1 MSQLSATGAD
11 RPRRQFQ
18 WTPLKVILGANVLLV
33 LFLQFVAGQNLF
45 DPRTLSTLT
54 PLLGVMVIIG
64 LAQAFVIGTGGID
77 LSVPHIVTLMGI
89 MVLKES
95 GGLDERLPG
104 ALLAAAVVCIVIGL
118 VNGLLIEVLGFN
130 PLVTTLATGQVIMGA
145 TIIYRGA
152 SLNTTRVP
160 DALYGWVRG
169 GAFSVS
175 IILIAAIVLVL
186 LTALFVRRIVAGR
199 RLVLASASAKASELV
214 GIHHR
219 SYRVS
224 AWVIAALIG
233 GVGGVLMAGQI
244 ASPDMSSGG
253 PYLLSSIVVVVLG
266 GAMLTGGR
274 VSPLGTLLGAVFIIL
289 LDHGLAV
296 MGFSSGARMLVQGV
310 VLALGLAGVGLLTKP
325 RAQKTPRAKRV
336 ENEPAEDANA
346 VPSTQG
352 SRSLSETHE

>member
-1 MSQLSATGAD
+1 MSQLSATETG
-11 RPRRQFQ
+11 RSRLQFQ
-18 WTPLKVILGANVLLV
+18 WTPLKVILAANVLLV

-54 PLLGVMVIIG
+54 PLLGIMVIIG

-77 LSVPHIVTLMGI
+77 LSVPHVVTLMGI
-89 MVLKES
+89 IMLKES
-95 GGLDERLPG
+95 GGLDAQLPW
-104 ALLAAAVVCIVIGL
+104 ALLVAAIVCIIIGL
-118 VNGLLIEVLGFN
+118 VNGILIEVLGFN

-160 DALYGWVRG
+160 EALYGWVRG

-175 IILIAAIVLVL
+175 IILITAVVLVV
-186 LTALFVRRIVAGR
+186 LTVLFVRRVVLGR
-199 RLVLASASAKASELV
+199 RLVLASASARASELV
-214 GIHHR
+214 GVSHR

-266 GAMLTGGR
+266 GAVLTGGR
-274 VSPLGTLLGAVFIIL
+274 VSPMGTLLGATFIIL

-296 MGFSSGARMLVQGV
+296 MGYSTGARLLVQGV
-310 VLALGLAGVGLLTKP
+310 VLALGLAGVGLLMRP
-325 RAQKTPRAKRV
+325 RAAKTSRV
-336 ENEPAEDANA
+336 KPDEEQPTTDAS
-346 VPSTQG
+346 VLQT
-352 SRSLSETHE
+352 T

>member
-1 MSQLSATGAD
+1 MSQLSATEAK

-18 WTPLKVILGANVLLV
+18 WTPLKVILVANVLLI

-45 DPRTLSTLT
+45 EPRTLSTLT
-54 PLLGVMVIIG
+54 PLLGIMAIIG

-77 LSVPHIVTLMGI
+77 LSVPHVVTLMGI
-89 MVLKES
+89 VMLKES
-95 GGLDERLPG
+95 GGLDSNLPW
-104 ALLAAAVVCIVIGL
+104 ALLVAAIVCIIIGL
-118 VNGLLIEVLGFN
+118 VNGILIEVLGFN

-169 GAFSVS
+169 GAFGLS
-175 IILIAAIVLVL
+175 IILITAVLLVLV
-186 LTALFVRRIVAGR
+186 TVLFVRRIVVGR

-214 GIHHR
+214 GVR
-219 SYRVS
+219 QRTYRVS

-233 GVGGVLMAGQI
+233 GGGGVLMAGQI

-274 VSPLGTLLGAVFIIL
+274 VSPFGTLLGATFIIL

-310 VLALGLAGVGLLTKP
+310 VLALGLAGVGLLMKP
-325 RAQKTPRAKRV
+325 RAAKSPRAKRV
-336 ENEPAEDANA
+336 ENESTDDVNA
-346 VPSTQG
+346 VPSM
-352 SRSLSETHE
+352 

>member
-1 MSQLSATGAD
+1 MSQVSTSGSHRSRL
-11 RPRRQFQ
+11 QFQ
-18 WTPLKVILGANVLLV
+18 WTPLKVILAANVLLV

-45 DPRTLSTLT
+45 DPRTLATLT
-54 PLLGVMVIIG
+54 PLLGIMVIIG

-77 LSVPHIVTLMGI
+77 LSVPHVVTLMGI
-89 MVLKES
+89 IMLKES
-95 GGLDERLPG
+95 GGLDSQLPW
-104 ALLAAAVVCIVIGL
+104 ALLVAAVICILIGL
-118 VNGLLIEVLGFN
+118 VNGILIEVLGFN

-160 DALYGWVRG
+160 EALYGWVRG

-175 IILIAAIVLVL
+175 IILVTAVVLVL
-186 LTALFVRRIVAGR
+186 LTVFFVRRIVVGR
-199 RLVLASASAKASELV
+199 RLVLASASARASELV
-214 GIHHR
+214 GVSHR

-233 GVGGVLMAGQI
+233 GIGGVLMAGQI

-266 GAMLTGGR
+266 GAVLTGGR
-274 VSPLGTLLGAVFIIL
+274 VSPMGTLLGAVFIIL

-296 MGFSSGARMLVQGV
+296 MGYSTGARLLVQGV
-310 VLALGLAGVGLLTKP
+310 VLALGLAGVGLLMRP
-325 RAQKTPRAKRV
+325 RAPKAPRVTQAREQPKPDV
-336 ENEPAEDANA
+336 EALQA
-346 VPSTQG
+346 S
-352 SRSLSETHE
+352 